1 MGWLRKKAKQIGR
14 AIKKVGK
21 KFKKAFGKVAK
32 AFGKLGPLGTIA
44 MSFILPGLGGALT
57 SWLGNFG
64 QGVMKMLPKGMS
76 TFITDVG
83 SRIFEAA
90 SGVGKQ
96 IGNVFGK
103 ITDGIEYGM
112 NKLGSPFGKGDVGSN
127 FRNFVNELSGGRIGE
142 AEFGTE
148 PSIAVPETPK
158 ASKVIETP
166 KDTKVDVTSQD
177 VPIDTKL
184 DKMGLKPKKG
194 EESVFDLAKR
204 DDVTAVE
211 ALKLSSEA
219 QAFKRVSSLG
229 KFGQDIEAQTQTI
242 KLSKER
248 EDQARRDYFT
258 GYGQKFLDYVGTD
271 TLSAQPVGFV
281 DTNSFATSNDPAGDY
296 MKQVFNFN
304 IPVGQDPLKVAM
316 ATNVYGYN
324 FMDAL
329 GIREV

>member
-21 KFKKAFGKVAK
+21 KLKKGFGKVAK
-32 AFGKLGPLGTIA
+32 AFGKLGPIGTIA
-44 MSFILPGLGGALT
+44 MSFILPGLGGTLT
-57 SWLGNFG
+57 KWLGNFG
-64 QGVMKMLPKGMS
+64 QGVMKMLPEGMS
-76 TFITDVG
+76 TFISNVG
-83 SRIFEAA
+83 DEIYKAA
-90 SGVGKQ
+90 SGIGKS

-142 AEFGTE
+142 AEFATE

-158 ASKVIETP
+158 VE
-166 KDTKVDVTSQD
+166 D
-177 VPIDTKL
+177 VPVETKL
-184 DKMGLKPKKG
+184 DRMGLKPEKG
-194 EESVFDLAKR
+194 KESVFDLAKR
-204 DDVTAVE
+204 DDLTAAE
-211 ALKLSSEA
+211 ALKLSKEA
-219 QAFKRVSSLG
+219 RAFKRISSVG
-229 KFGQDIEAQTQTI
+229 KFGQGIEAQDQTI
-242 KLSKER
+242 KLSEENQKK
-248 EDQARRDYFT
+248 ATRDYFT
-258 GYGQKFLDYVGTD
+258 NYSQDYLKYVGTD

-281 DTNSFATSNDPAGDY
+281 DTNSFATSSDPAGDY

-304 IPVGQDPLKVAM
+304 IPVGQDPIKVAM
-316 ATNVYGYN
+316 ATNSYGYN